1 MKKYDAQYLRKATN
15 FTKAHFLCCSG
26 ASYST
31 FFLFF
36 VKNRKKDDREG
47 AYTSAVYPVYP
58 PCTFS
63 KSESE
68 FREGRALL

>member
-1 MKKYDAQYLRKATN
+1 MMR
-15 FTKAHFLCCSG
+15 
-26 ASYST
+26 ST
-31 FFLFF
+31 FAKQQTSQKLFFYVAPTQATPLFFFFF

>member
-1 MKKYDAQYLRKATN
+1 MMR
-15 FTKAHFLCCSG
+15 
-26 ASYST
+26 ST
-31 FFLFF
+31 FAKQQTSQKLIFYVAPTQATPLFF
-36 VKNRKKDDREG
+36 FFCKKQKKNDREG